1 MNWAMRRMRP
11 GGFAW
16 LALHELRLATRSSR
30 RAGRRGLIG
39 RLGGAGAAQVIGVL
53 LALAWLLIGCAIG
66 WALRGTPIPILPE
79 MRAAALGISIVALTF
94 MTAQAMIGSQR
105 TLYENGDLALL
116 FSAPIPERT
125 VLLAKLLG
133 IAGTV
138 ALTYTVLLLPIIVPV
153 AVLGHPQ
160 LFGLVAL
167 LAALALAAAAIGLGL
182 TLTIATL
189 VGPRAA
195 RTVGQI
201 VAALVGGALF
211 LGSQLLSH
219 ADRKRSATIEVF
231 ERLRANGLGTE
242 GVTGL
247 PGHAAFGD
255 PLAILILLGGALL
268 LFVGAGAT
276 LQRLFLSGYQDGGV
290 RLSRAKPTGRASGRL
305 FHAGL
310 TRSVFAKERR
320 LLARDPALAFQIVLR
335 LVYMAPLLFV
345 AFGRGNALP
354 IPAVLAFG
362 SVLIASQLVGSFAWL
377 AVSAEDSPDLLAVA
391 PVAKSEIDFAKLL
404 AAFAMAAPFA
414 VLLPIA
420 IALQTPVGAAVTL
433 LMTALGGAAAGF
445 VELKLG
451 KPGQRSTF
459 ARRRSG
465 GFVAGILS
473 LLIAVV
479 FGGGAALAVY
489 LVG

>member
-1 MNWAMRRMRP
+1 MNWAMRRTRP

-79 MRAAALGISIVALTF
+79 MRVAALGISIVALTF

-182 TLTIATL
+182 TLSIATL

-268 LFVGAGAT
+268 LFVGVGAT

>member
-1 MNWAMRRMRP
+1 MNWAMRRTRP

-79 MRAAALGISIVALTF
+79 MRVAALGISIVALTF

>member
-1 MNWAMRRMRP
+1 MNWAMRRTQP

-79 MRAAALGISIVALTF
+79 MRVAALGISIVALTF

-391 PVAKSEIDFAKLL
+391 PVAKSEIDVAKLL

-420 IALQTPVGAAVTL
+420 IALQTPAGAAVTL

-465 GFVAGILS
+465 GVVAGILS